1 MNQVPLNLED
11 GALFGPDSGFR
22 QTCNAENRC
31 FQRLNANQDDSCAH
45 LVEPAQ
51 KVIATCCLRSVFS
64 GRGMMCLPRRA
75 FEEAKSSTSIEMGVK
90 HLELCYP
97 ARNQPIA
104 AEPQFSESPEED
116 QPMSESAAAPSQR
129 THEDKLSQLA
139 EVAVKVGLGLQAGQ
153 ELLMT
158 ASLDAL
164 PLARRITE
172 QAYRAGASLVT
183 TLYTDDEAALM
194 RYHFAPE
201 ESFDRAA
208 NWLYDGM
215 GAAFKSGAARLAIA
229 GGNPALLSNED
240 PTKVSRANRAV
251 SQAYRPA
258 LELITRHA
266 INWTIVASAT
276 PAWASAVF
284 PGDAAEVALARL
296 WDAIF
301 ETSRINGDDPVAAW
315 KTHDAGLHQRAAR
328 LNEKRYS
335 ALQYRGPGT
344 DFRLGLADDHQ
355 WLGGGTTAG
364 NGLYCIPNMPTEEV
378 FTTPHKDRADG
389 TVTATK
395 PLSHQG
401 TMIEGIQVRFEKG
414 RIVEARASRGQE
426 VLQKLIDT
434 DQGACR
440 LGEVAL
446 VPHSSPIAASGML
459 FFNTLFDENA
469 ASHIALGQSYSS
481 CLKDGDKLTPEELA
495 AKGANDSLIHVDW
508 MIGSGMLDIDGIT
521 AAGAQEPLMRQ
532 GEWV

>member
-1 MNQVPLNLED
+1 MNSV
-11 GALFGPDSGFR
+11 
-22 QTCNAENRC
+22 
-31 FQRLNANQDDSCAH
+31 
-45 LVEPAQ
+45 
-51 KVIATCCLRSVFS
+51 AT
-64 GRGMMCLPRRA
+64 
-75 FEEAKSSTSIEMGVK
+75 
-90 HLELCYP
+90 
-97 ARNQPIA
+97 
-104 AEPQFSESPEED
+104 
-116 QPMSESAAAPSQR
+116 SASQL
-129 THEDKLSQLA
+129 THEQKLDRLA
-139 EVAVKVGLGLQAGQ
+139 EVAVRVGLGLQAGQ
-153 ELLMT
+153 QLVMT
-158 ASLDAL
+158 ASLDAV

-183 TLYTDDEAALM
+183 TLYTDDEATLM
-194 RYHFAPE
+194 RYHYAPDQ
-201 ESFDRAA
+201 SFDQAA
-208 NWLYDGM
+208 GWLYDGM

-240 PTKVSRANRAV
+240 SGKVGRANRAV

-276 PAWASAVF
+276 PAWAAAIF
-284 PGDAAEVALARL
+284 PNDAPGVALAKL

-301 ETSRINGDDPVAAW
+301 ATTRIDCPDPVAAW
-315 KTHDAGLHQRAAR
+315 KAHDATLQTRAAR
-328 LNEKRYS
+328 LNEKRYA

-344 DFRLGLADDHQ
+344 DFRLGLADDHL

-378 FTTPHKDRADG
+378 FTTPHKDRAEG

-414 RIVEARASRGQE
+414 RIVEARATRGQE
-426 VLQKLIDT
+426 VLQRLIDT
-434 DQGACR
+434 DEGARR

-459 FFNTLFDENA
+459 FLNTLFDENA
-469 ASHIALGQSYSS
+469 ASHIALGQAYTS
-481 CLKDGDKLTPEELA
+481 CLRDADKLTPEQLA

-508 MIGSGMLDIDGIT
+508 MIGSGHLDIDGIT
-521 AAGAQEPLMRQ
+521 AAGDAEPLMRQ